1 MWILPRSSGL
11 QQATLRLLEGRTCFL
26 IAHRPSTIRRADR
39 IFVVG
44 ERGIVES
51 GTYDELMKK
60 RGVYW
65 SVLQ

>member
-1 MWILPRSSGL
+1 M
-11 QQATLRLLEGRTCFL
+11 RLLKGQTCFL
-26 IAHRPSTIRRADR
+26 IAHRPSTIRRADH

-44 ERGIVES
+44 KRGIMES

-65 SVLQ
+65 NMFQ

>member
-1 MWILPRSSGL
+1 MDTTTERRI
-11 QQATLRLLEGRTCFL
+11 QQATMRLLKGRTCFL
-26 IAHRPSTIRRADR
+26 IAHRPSTIRHADR

-44 ERGIVES
+44 KQGIMES

-65 SVLQ
+65 SMLQ